1 MNMTRLSTLIA
12 LLALAL
18 MIAVPAVAQDY
29 PIDDDEEPSATAS
42 QTVIAAGG
50 TVTVEGDGWLPGSEV
65 TISIFGNG
73 VSEVLG
79 TAQVNAA
86 GEFVTQVTIPSNLAP
101 GAYSIR
107 ITGLDT
113 DAQPRTVDIPITV
126 TGAAAG
132 APAAPVTPGTALART
147 GGYLTTAGS
156 MAVLLLVIGGGALFA
171 SRRLGKVAA

>member
-29 PIDDDEEPSATAS
+29 PIDDDEPEATVS
-42 QTVIAAGG
+42 QTVVVPGQPVVVSG
-50 TVTVEGDGWLPGSEV
+50 EDWLPNSTVTIEFLSTPVL
-65 TISIFGNG
+65 
-73 VSEVLG
+73 LG
-79 TAQVNAA
+79 TASVDAN
-86 GEFVTQVTIPSNLAP
+86 GRFSRQVTIPSNATP
-101 GAYSIR
+101 GPHTIR
-107 ITGLDT
+107 VSGFDT
-113 DAQPRTVDIPITV
+113 DNLPRVVNIPITV
-126 TGAAAG
+126 AAAAAAPA